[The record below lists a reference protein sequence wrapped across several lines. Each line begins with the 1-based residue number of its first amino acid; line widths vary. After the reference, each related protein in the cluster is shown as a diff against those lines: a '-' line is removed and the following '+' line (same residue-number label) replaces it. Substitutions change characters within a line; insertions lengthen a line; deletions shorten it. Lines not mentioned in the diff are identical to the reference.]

1 MLAILPIAH
10 KYCMDEFEEAI
21 LDRLSQAHSTETFV
35 NLMVASRI
43 VHSQQLYQYALQG
56 LISCTP
62 KPNLSQAT
70 RIGVE
75 AYHAIME
82 AALSAATVTIS
93 SLTAA
98 ERASSSALAEANAE
112 LFEIKLSLL
121 RPREKSEKRR

>member
-1 MLAILPIAH
+1 
-10 KYCMDEFEEAI
+10 MDGFEEAI
-21 LDRLSQAHSTETFV
+21 LDHLSQAHSTETFV

-43 VHSQQLYQYALQG
+43 VHSQQLYQHALQG

-70 RIGVE
+70 RIGVK
-75 AYHAIME
+75 AYHTIME